1 MLDRLIDLFIRFVR
15 LFQFFT
21 VMNEFE
27 RGVVLRLGKY
37 NRTLGPG
44 FHWLIPFYIDIYYFA
59 NVVPESYDVRNQSLT
74 TADGI
79 QVAVGIV
86 LFYGISDIRK
96 FVIEVEDA
104 ESVLIN
110 ASKGVVAGIITSY
123 DYDELVM
130 MDLAQEI
137 YPEIAAKALN
147 YGIDVREVAI
157 SDFCKARSLRL
168 MGVSGT

>member
-1 MLDRLIDLFIRFVR
+1 MLDRLIDLFVQFIRV
-15 LFQFFT
+15 FQIC
-21 VMNEFE
+21 VVINEFE

-37 NRTLGPG
+37 NRIIEPG
-44 FHWLIPFYIDIYYFA
+44 LHWLWPVYYDRYYFA
-59 NVVPESYDVRNQSLT
+59 NVVPESYDVRIQNLT
-74 TADGI
+74 TADGVQI
-79 QVAVGIV
+79 AIGTV

-96 FVIEVEDA
+96 FILEVEDA

-110 ASKGVVAGIITSY
+110 ATKGVVAGIIQSY
-123 DYDELVM
+123 DYDELVQLE
-130 MDLAQEI
+130 LAKEI
-137 YPEIAAKALN
+137 YPEIATKALD

>member
-1 MLDRLIDLFIRFVR
+1 MLDRLIDLFVQFIRV
-15 LFQFFT
+15 FQIC
-21 VMNEFE
+21 VVINQFE
-27 RGVVLRLGKY
+27 GGVVLRLGKY
-37 NRTLGPG
+37 QRTLKPG
-44 FHWLIPFYIDIYYFA
+44 FHWLFPLYIDRYYFA

-96 FVIEVEDA
+96 FALEVEDA

-123 DYDELVM
+123 DYDELVL

-137 YPEIAAKALN
+137 YPEIAAKAKN

-157 SDFCKARSLRL
+157 SDFCKARTLRL